1 MFSLILPNRFILILI
16 IALGLMRP
24 ALAESLRLNNAS
36 FMIKSVT
43 APFGQDHFL
52 IKVVDGTNNK
62 TGCGD
67 DSKILIAPRSLPQ
80 FNEMVTLATTAMLA
94 GKTIVVSQVQVE
106 PCHPRWER
114 AQIDHLEVV
123 N

>member
-1 MFSLILPNRFILILI
+1 MGKLAIRVFMGVVMITVLGWTQSLF
-16 IALGLMRP
+16 
-24 ALAESLRLNNAS
+24 AEPLNNAS
-36 FMIKSVT
+36 FMIKSVV

-62 TGCGD
+62 TGCGND
-67 DSKILIAPRSLPQ
+67 PKILIAPRSLPQ
-80 FNEMVTLATTAMLA
+80 FNEMVSLATAAMLA
-94 GKTIVVSQVQVE
+94 GKTIVVSQVVVGQ
-106 PCHPRWER
+106 CHPSWGR

>member
-1 MFSLILPNRFILILI
+1 MFSMILCSRVILLLIM
-16 IALGLMRP
+16 ALGLMRP
-24 ALAESLRLNNAS
+24 ALGLNNTS

-43 APFGQDHFL
+43 AQFAQDHFL

-80 FNEMVTLATTAMLA
+80 FNELVSLATAAMLE
-94 GKTIVVSQVQVE
+94 GDDIVFSRVQVGQ
-106 PCHPRWER
+106 CHPAWWR